1 MERERW
7 RRAEWLRRKKMK
19 PRSQVVTADGFDM
32 NVAEKMPKIRKLE
45 EPHILPLEEPQPLK
59 EDHHELIPEMSSPE
73 KQTERKVIFESPKKG
88 IETEHSLDVLK
99 LIEDLHAQLL
109 ASAQTKRALELELT
123 SYKKS
128 IHQLVQDNQEL
139 RRQWETLNREH
150 QKLKELQS
158 ESIYLQEEHADALE
172 RIKEF
177 QQELREMRETLTKA
191 TQEKEEAFDRIRDL
205 ESQMEQSEVIKI
217 KGKLK
222 EREASIFSEEIREL
236 QSKLE
241 EALAQNMDL
250 ERKYET
256 LKKSF
261 SEVRESL
268 TFLRDSCKAS
278 YYNVSES
285 AE

>member
-1 MERERW
+1 
-7 RRAEWLRRKKMK
+7 MK
-19 PRSQVVTADGFDM
+19 PRIQAATEDGFDT
-32 NVAEKMPKIRKLE
+32 NVAQKMPKIKKLE
-45 EPHILPLEEPQPLK
+45 APHTLNLEQEPRPREEDDQILM
-59 EDHHELIPEMSSPE
+59 PETSSPE
-73 KQTERKVIFESPKKG
+73 NQTEKKVVFESPQKG
-88 IETEHSLDVLK
+88 IETEPKLDVLK

-109 ASAQTKRALELELT
+109 ASAQTKRALEMDLA

-128 IHQLVQDNQEL
+128 IHQLAQDNQEL
-139 RRQWETLNREH
+139 RRQWDALNKED

-177 QQELREMRETLTKA
+177 QQELREIKKALTKA
-191 TQEKEEAFDRIRDL
+191 TQEREEALVRVRDL
-205 ESQMEQSEVIKI
+205 ESRNEQSEVIKI

-222 EREASIFSEEIREL
+222 EREASLISEENREL

-241 EALAQNMDL
+241 EALARNTDL

-261 SEVRESL
+261 REVRESL
-268 TFLRDSCKAS
+268 TFLRDSCKAN
-278 YYNVSES
+278 YYNLSES
-285 AE
+285 NE

>member
-1 MERERW
+1 
-7 RRAEWLRRKKMK
+7 MK
-19 PRSQVVTADGFDM
+19 PRSQAATADGFDT
-32 NVAEKMPKIRKLE
+32 NVAQKMPRIRKLE
-45 EPHILPLEEPQPLK
+45 EPQPLILEQEPQPQK
-59 EDHHELIPEMSSPE
+59 EEDQTLIPERSSPE
-73 KQTERKVIFESPKKG
+73 KQTERKVIFESPQKG
-88 IETEHSLDVLK
+88 IETEQSLDILK

-109 ASAQTKRALELELT
+109 ASAQTKRALEMDLA
-123 SYKKS
+123 SYKKRF
-128 IHQLVQDNQEL
+128 HQLAQDNQEL
-139 RRQWETLNREH
+139 RRQWEALSKED

-177 QQELREMRETLTKA
+177 QQEWREMKKTLTQA
-191 TQEKEEAFDRIRDL
+191 TQEREEALDRIRDL

-222 EREASIFSEEIREL
+222 EREASLFSEENREL

-241 EALAQNMDL
+241 EALTRNMDL
-250 ERKYET
+250 ESKVET

-261 SEVRESL
+261 GEVRESL
-268 TFLRDSCKAS
+268 TFLRDSCKAN
-278 YYNVSES
+278 YYNLSEN

>member
-1 MERERW
+1 
-7 RRAEWLRRKKMK
+7 MK
-19 PRSQVVTADGFDM
+19 SRIQAATADGFDT
-32 NVAEKMPKIRKLE
+32 NVAEKMPKIRKLDESHTLVQEQEPVAPKE
-45 EPHILPLEEPQPLK
+45 EGQ
-59 EDHHELIPEMSSPE
+59 ELFPERPDPE
-73 KQTERKVIFESPKKG
+73 KQTDRKAIFEPLPIG
-88 IETEHSLDVLK
+88 TESEQSLDVLK

-109 ASAQTKRALELELT
+109 ASAQTRRALEMDLA

-128 IHQLVQDNQEL
+128 MNQLAQDNQEL
-139 RRQWETLNREH
+139 RRQWEALVKED
-150 QKLKELQS
+150 QKLRELQS

-177 QQELREMRETLTKA
+177 QQELREMKKNLTNA
-191 TQEKEEAFDRIRDL
+191 AQEREEALDRVREL
-205 ESQMEQSEVIKI
+205 ESQMELSEVVKI

-222 EREASIFSEEIREL
+222 EREASLLFEENRDL

-241 EALAQNMDL
+241 EALGRNTDI

-261 SEVRESL
+261 GEVKESL
-268 TFLRDSCKAS
+268 TFLRDSCRAN
-278 YYNVSES
+278 YYNLSEN

>member
-1 MERERW
+1 
-7 RRAEWLRRKKMK
+7 MK
-19 PRSQVVTADGFDM
+19 PRSQAATEDGFDT
-32 NVAEKMPKIRKLE
+32 NVAQKMPRIRKLE
-45 EPHILPLEEPQPLK
+45 EPQPLILDQEPQPQQ
-59 EDHHELIPEMSSPE
+59 EDDQTLIPERGSPE
-73 KQTERKVIFESPKKG
+73 KQAERKVIFESPQKG
-88 IETEHSLDVLK
+88 IETEQSLDVLK
-99 LIEDLHAQLL
+99 LIEDLHAQVI
-109 ASAQTKRALELELT
+109 ASAQTKRALEMDLA

-128 IHQLVQDNQEL
+128 IHQLAQDNQEL
-139 RRQWETLNREH
+139 RRQWEALNKED

-177 QQELREMRETLTKA
+177 QQELREMKKALTQA
-191 TQEKEEAFDRIRDL
+191 SQEREEALDRIRDL

-222 EREASIFSEEIREL
+222 EREASLFSEENREL

-241 EALAQNMDL
+241 EALTRNMDL

-261 SEVRESL
+261 GEVRESL
-268 TFLRDSCKAS
+268 TFLRDSCKAN
-278 YYNVSES
+278 YYNLSEN